1 MTDSDIYNARLTES
15 SVREL
20 MTLAARQFGF
30 EIDEVEVLRSRYE
43 KVHFDTRVCDVD
55 GDAGKDSWGDVED

>member
-1 MTDSDIYNARLTES
+1 
-15 SVREL
+15 

-30 EIDEVEVLRSRYE
+30 EIDEVEVLRPRYE
-43 KVHFDTRVCDVD
+43 KVHFDTGVCDAD